1 MDFVY
6 KSVSEF
12 VGVDISSEMSLE
24 GFEASLRS
32 MIESTTKASVQKD
45 SSEEFQKNLIANF
58 LREHFD
64 YECNT
69 LGKADLAIY
78 DEGIAKVLFEVKSTQ
93 NKAEFVKSPQI
104 TCHIERS
111 EISQKQNRD
120 TSGIALKL
128 TNTNAWSLESKA
140 FYESILYYLREVKRE
155 KNNNIKH
162 IILCTAHEF
171 YVIKAKD
178 YHALFIANADKAI
191 QKRIDTAYSNCDFK
205 QGNDTSTRK
214 FYTEIESIVREMGDT
229 LEFTYIN
236 IKSLLNS
243 LDLRKSSTLAQIQ
256 NKFSRLSQIQTKS
269 SPILRAFIAKLTFAN
284 PALH

>member
-32 MIESTTKASVQKD
+32 MIESATKVSVQKD

-93 NKAEFVKSPQI
+93 NKAEFVKSPNVSSLRDI
-104 TCHIERS
+104 GKATT
-111 EISQKQNRD
+111 KQSIKSTPPQPLPQGEGLKNKKD
-120 TSGIALKL
+120 SLSPNNIVAEGALAWVDSR
-128 TNTNAWSLESKA
+128 NDAWSLESKA
-140 FYESILYYLREVKRE
+140 FYESIL
-155 KNNNIKH
+155 
-162 IILCTAHEF
+162 A
-171 YVIKAKD
+171 
-178 YHALFIANADKAI
+178 
-191 QKRIDTAYSNCDFK
+191 
-205 QGNDTSTRK
+205 
-214 FYTEIESIVREMGDT
+214 
-229 LEFTYIN
+229 
-236 IKSLLNS
+236 
-243 LDLRKSSTLAQIQ
+243 KSSARKT
-256 NKFSRLSQIQTKS
+256 T
-269 SPILRAFIAKLTFAN
+269 T
-284 PALH
+284 